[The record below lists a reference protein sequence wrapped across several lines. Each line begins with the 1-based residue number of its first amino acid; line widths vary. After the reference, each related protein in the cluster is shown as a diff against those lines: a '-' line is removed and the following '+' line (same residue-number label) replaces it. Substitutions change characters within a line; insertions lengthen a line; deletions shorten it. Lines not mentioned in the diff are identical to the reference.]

1 MAAVS
6 SARAPRRGVYLLP
19 ALFTLGNLLCGF
31 FCIIQSSRGKF
42 AEAALLIV
50 YAGIL
55 DALDGRV
62 ARLTGTA
69 SEFGVQL
76 DSMADI
82 VSFGLAPSLLAY
94 YWALTPFRR
103 VGWLIAFLFVVC
115 AATRLARFNI
125 QTATADKRWFAGL
138 PSPAAAGLVATLVY
152 AVVEPPQERWAIGL
166 VAAVVVAAAALM
178 VSRFRYRSF
187 KDVGQRRRLPSLAV
201 LMIAVMLV
209 IFLSEPRYTL
219 VAAAATYALSAP
231 VAYLFGLAARGRTR
245 GKEAADG
252 PAAG

>member
-1 MAAVS
+1 MS

-94 YWALTPFRR
+94 YWALTPFHR

-152 AVVEPPQERWAIGL
+152 AVLEPPQERWAIAL
-166 VAAVVVAAAALM
+166 VAGVVVAAAALM

-209 IFLSEPRYTL
+209 FFLSEPRYTL

-231 VAYLFGLAARGRTR
+231 VAYLFGLAARGRPR
-245 GKEAADG
+245 GKEAAGG